1 MERWST
7 EAERENLLRTTID
20 GGPAKLL
27 AALQKHEITT
37 PAGRQVDVATDQ
49 HLRFGD
55 PALTPRPT
63 DHELTLI
70 SVMLT
75 CGEFMK

>member
-1 MERWST
+1 MQGLGARSRNRRARNIQFE
-7 EAERENLLRTTID
+7 
-20 GGPAKLL
+20 
-27 AALQKHEITT
+27 HEITT

-70 SVMLT
+70 SVMLR